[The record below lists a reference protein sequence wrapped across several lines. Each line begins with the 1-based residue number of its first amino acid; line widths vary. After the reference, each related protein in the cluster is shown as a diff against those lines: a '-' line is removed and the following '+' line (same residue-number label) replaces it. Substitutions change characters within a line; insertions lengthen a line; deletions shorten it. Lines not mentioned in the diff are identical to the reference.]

1 MARGNWVNPGGLC
14 RTTMSRTA
22 KPAIDPKMYRHFA
35 VATLILTALIGF
47 FADGENRDAA
57 AEAVASTAQPAAD
70 TPKARPSQSLA
81 FRDGRKSQSW
91 GNDAGGGGDGGDD
104 GGGNAGD
111 GEYGPGNATSAVSRP
126 PVPMSPAMQLTSMAN
141 LPDTAPPGMPKSV
154 FDQLKRE
161 QKRIKSAGPQ
171 VITRQDMSR
180 MIEQSRQR
188 SGGEDLDVEQ
198 SD

>member
-1 MARGNWVNPGGLC
+1 
-14 RTTMSRTA
+14 
-22 KPAIDPKMYRHFA
+22 
-35 VATLILTALIGF
+35 
-47 FADGENRDAA
+47 
-57 AEAVASTAQPAAD
+57 
-70 TPKARPSQSLA
+70 
-81 FRDGRKSQSW
+81 
-91 GNDAGGGGDGGDD
+91 
-104 GGGNAGD
+104 
-111 GEYGPGNATSAVSRP
+111 
-126 PVPMSPAMQLTSMAN
+126 MSPAMQLTSMAN

-171 VITRQDMSR
+171 VTTRQDMSR